1 VILELTAAL
10 VLAVT
15 DPCAPVAPAA
25 SPSPAV
31 AAEYRAV
38 AQAEEAAGN
47 PDTAA
52 AAWRLVAA
60 NDPGDARA
68 REALAALCREKGSAK
83 APRAPME
90 EAIRLLDAGEYRKA
104 AELLRKARMGRPA
117 PEAALIEG
125 ICRYELGEDAEAT
138 RLLREAEADGELR
151 DGARLYLGL
160 LALRAGAA
168 REAAG
173 LFDSAADSRAFS
185 VLAGDLARAARW
197 DGPWLVSLLA
207 EAGFDSNVRLTDAE
221 LETARG
227 RSITSQGDAIWG
239 LSGIG
244 LWRPFGANGLFLRG
258 AGSFQDYSRLDEYD
272 FTSVEA
278 AAGGRWW
285 RGGDGVTAEY
295 AFANRTLGGY
305 QYLMTHR
312 ILGSGAIAAGPL
324 SFGASWWGRWE
335 EYDVPYE
342 DFSGFNQRAEGRVS
356 VALGT
361 RARLGFA
368 WVWGR
373 DDAGDPAN
381 SWEENGPRAD
391 LRLLL
396 GPKQRLS
403 AEVGWVHRE
412 HDEPGTYTTDG
423 TTVTTVLLEEDAVD
437 GSAAL
442 EWDLGRRTTL
452 RFSLAFRWVDSN
464 YAPFDYTKFV
474 PSAALGLMI
483 TP

>member
-1 VILELTAAL
+1 MILEMVAAL
-10 VLAVT
+10 ALATT
-15 DPCAPVAPAA
+15 DPCAPVTPAA
-25 SPSPAV
+25 SPDGAV

-38 AQAEEAAGN
+38 AQAEEESGS
-47 PDTAA
+47 PETAA

-68 REALAALCREKGSAK
+68 REALAALCRAKGTAK
-83 APRAPME
+83 APRDPTE
-90 EAIRLLDAGEYRKA
+90 EAIRLLDAGEYREA
-104 AELLRKARMGRPA
+104 AELLRKARRGRPA

-125 ICRYELGEDAEAT
+125 ICRYELGEDAEAA

-151 DGARLYLGL
+151 DSARLYLGL
-160 LALRAGAA
+160 LALRAGDA
-168 REAAG
+168 RNAAG
-173 LFDSAADSRAFS
+173 LFDSAATNRAFS

-207 EAGFDSNVRLTDAE
+207 EAGFDSNVRLTDTE

-239 LSGIG
+239 LSGIA
-244 LWRPFGANGLFLRG
+244 LLRPFGSNGLFLRG
-258 AGSFQDYSRLDEYD
+258 AGALQDYARLDEYD
-272 FTSVEA
+272 FTSLEG
-278 AAGGRWW
+278 AAGWRWW
-285 RGGDGVTAEY
+285 KGGDGVTAEY

-312 ILGSGAIAAGPL
+312 ILGTGAVAAGPL
-324 SFGASWWGRWE
+324 TFGATWWGRWE
-335 EYDVPYE
+335 DYGVPYE
-342 DFSGFNQRAEGRVS
+342 DFSGFSQRAEGRVS

-361 RARLGFA
+361 RARLGLA
-368 WVWGR
+368 WAWGR
-373 DDAGDPAN
+373 DDADDPAN
-381 SWEENGPRAD
+381 SWEESGPRAD
-391 LRLLL
+391 VRLLL

-403 AEVGWVHRE
+403 AEVGWVRRQ
-412 HDEPGTYTTDG
+412 HDEPGTYDDG
-423 TTVTTVLLEEDAVD
+423 TAVTTVLLEEDAVD
-437 GSAAL
+437 GSASL

-452 RFSLAFRWVDSN
+452 RFSLAVRWVDSN

>member
-1 VILELTAAL
+1 MILELVAAL
-10 VLAVT
+10 ALAMT

-25 SPSPAV
+25 SPDGAV

-47 PDTAA
+47 PETAA

-60 NDPGDARA
+60 NDPGDAQA
-68 REALAALCREKGSAK
+68 REALAALCRANGSAK
-83 APRAPME
+83 ASRDPTE

-104 AELLRKARMGRPA
+104 AELLRRARRGRA
-117 PEAALIEG
+117 TPEAALIEG
-125 ICRYELGEDAEAT
+125 ICRYELGDDAEAA
-138 RLLREAEADGELR
+138 RLLREAEADAELR
-151 DGARLYLGL
+151 DSARLYLGL
-160 LALRAGAA
+160 LALRAGDA
-168 REAAG
+168 RNAAG
-173 LFDSAADSRAFS
+173 LFDSAASNGAFS
-185 VLAGDLARAARW
+185 VVAGDLARAARW
-197 DGPWLVSLLA
+197 DGPWLVSVLA

-227 RSITSQGDAIWG
+227 KSVTSQGDGIWG

-244 LWRPFGANGLFLRG
+244 LWRPFGSNGLFLRG
-258 AGSFQDYSRLDEYD
+258 AGAFQDYARLDEYD

-285 RGGDGVTAEY
+285 RGGNGVTTEY
-295 AFANRTLGGY
+295 AFSNRTLGGY

-312 ILGSGAIAAGPL
+312 ILGTGAVAAGPL
-324 SFGASWWGRWE
+324 TFGATWWGRWE
-335 EYDVPYE
+335 DYDVPYE

-356 VALGT
+356 VALGA
-361 RARLGFA
+361 RARLGLA

-373 DDAGDPAN
+373 DRADDPAN

-403 AEVGWVHRE
+403 AEVGWVHRL
-412 HDEPGTYTTDG
+412 HDEPGTFTTDG
-423 TTVTTVLLEEDAVD
+423 STFSTVLLEEDAVD